1 MISEIEQKV
10 LVEVTEAR
18 DPQPNCAVLFHF
30 SNLHVHF
37 PTALSLGDLCSVDF
51 ATGLECLHKGL
62 IDIYFG
68 SYIVR

>member
-1 MISEIEQKV
+1 MK
-10 LVEVTEAR
+10 
-18 DPQPNCAVLFHF
+18 
-30 SNLHVHF
+30 LHCTVSFFKLTHF
-37 PTALSLGDLCSVDF
+37 PKPFSLGDLCSVDF